1 MESLVRTLSVLKF
14 NNQSGKSL
22 GCLPIIGLLL
32 LTIVLTIGGTVW
44 AIQSGFFT
52 RNFKPVELSNKEE
65 LSLQQ
70 KLDALS
76 STSSP
81 TNQASQDLVST
92 DGALPDSPGAN
103 DDNIELKPELY
114 TEDDSKRRIELTQ
127 RELNAL
133 LAKNTDLAENIVV
146 HLSKDTASVRVLADI
161 DPDFPFFGGKKFKAS
176 GAAQLS
182 YENGRP
188 VIVVKGVSIWGVP
201 ISNSWLGGYK
211 NIDLVREFGGTE
223 GFWKS
228 LADGIKDIKVEDG
241 SLFIQLAE

>member
-1 MESLVRTLSVLKF
+1 
-14 NNQSGKSL
+14 
-22 GCLPIIGLLL
+22 
-32 LTIVLTIGGTVW
+32 
-44 AIQSGFFT
+44 
-52 RNFKPVELSNKEE
+52 VELSNKEE
-65 LSLQQ
+65 LTLQQ

-76 STSSP
+76 STTDSSRSS
-81 TNQASQDLVST
+81 QAAQDLVAT
-92 DGALPDSPGAN
+92 DKPLPDSPGA
-103 DDNIELKPELY
+103 DDNKPTTAENNELKPELY

-146 HLSKDTASVRVLADI
+146 HLSENTASVRVLADI

-176 GAAQLS
+176 GAARLS

-211 NIDLVREFGGTE
+211 NIDLVSEFGGTE

-241 SLFIQLAE
+241 RLFIQLAE